1 MRQRRR
7 AERGHFAAR
16 VSSQQPTTRRDTERS
31 QRRLLVIVASA
42 IGLFLVGLLAVGW
55 YVSSFQ
61 PPRRVV
67 AEVAGE
73 PVRLRDLIAYTKLE
87 SLTSGLFGVT
97 IVANARNTYARDRLL
112 RLQAG
117 ELGVTVTPADVEE
130 VLAFRFEPPA
140 PPDVER
146 SVVLTEAGRGF
157 LQEFLDAVDVTLDDY
172 RAWTEGQLL
181 TDALVQHFGDAE
193 PENVEQVFVHWI
205 IAANSVDAQTASDRL
220 AVGEEFA
227 AVAAEL
233 NVERVIADEAGEVG
247 WVPRGAFP
255 EFDEQLFDPELV
267 VGEPIG
273 PLVTTVGSVVLL
285 VTDGPSEQPLDPDR
299 RELLGRTAFQ
309 EWLNEQTVGLVSLL
323 DFDFDDAEW
332 VLDHLGDG

>member
-16 VSSQQPTTRRDTERS
+16 ASTQHPTTRRDTERS
-31 QRRLLVIVASA
+31 QRRLLVIAASV
-42 IGLFLVGLLAVGW
+42 IGLLLVGLLAVGW
-55 YVSSFQ
+55 FVSSFQ

-67 AEVAGE
+67 AEIAGE
-73 PVRLRDLIAYTKLE
+73 PVRLRDVIAYTKLE
-87 SLTSGLFGVT
+87 FLTSGQLAPAT
-97 IVANARNTYARDRLL
+97 VATARNIYTRDHLL

-117 ELGVTVTPADVEE
+117 DLGVTVTPAEVEE
-130 VLAFRFEPPA
+130 ALALRFEPPA

-157 LQEFLDAVDVTLDDY
+157 LQEFLDAVDVTVDDY
-172 RAWTEGQLL
+172 RAWTEGQMLA
-181 TDALVQHFGDAE
+181 DALVQHFGDAE
-193 PENVEQVFVHWI
+193 PESVEQVFVHWI
-205 IAANSVDAQTASDRL
+205 IAANSVDAQTAADRI
-220 AVGEEFA
+220 AGGEEFA

-233 NVERVIADEAGEVG
+233 NIDRVIADEAGEVG

-255 EFDEQLFDPELV
+255 EFDGLLFDPELE

-285 VTDGPSEQPLDPDR
+285 VSDGPSEQPLDPDN
-299 RELLGRTAFQ
+299 RELLGRTAFR
-309 EWLNEQTVGLVSLL
+309 EWLDEQTVELVSLL
-323 DFDFDDAEW
+323 DFGFDDAEW
-332 VLDHLGDG
+332 VLDHLVGG